1 MQLSQCCKKPF
12 LLASLKRILN
22 MTSTVSNLNQASSV
36 GAAANVAASSA
47 GKKIQDQFMTLLVA
61 QIKYQDPTNPM
72 DSAQMTSQL
81 AQISTV
87 EGIDQLNTTMS
98 EMSKTMQSGQ
108 TYQASSLIGKSV
120 LAPGKAFNLVNG
132 SSAFAVQLPSAASSV
147 IVSIKNS
154 AGQTVDSMN
163 LGTQSA
169 GVIPLTWNGKDQ
181 AGKALPDGVYTLQVA
196 ANTGGKSV
204 NGVGLTYAK
213 VNGVGNDA
221 KSGAAQLVLGNG
233 ATTSLSSVV
242 QIQ

>member
-1 MQLSQCCKKPF
+1 
-12 LLASLKRILN
+12 
-22 MTSTVSNLNQASSV
+22 MTTTVSNLNQTSNV
-36 GAAANVAASSA
+36 GAAANAAVASS
-47 GKKIQDQFMTLLVA
+47 GKKIQDQFMTMLVA

-72 DSAQMTSQL
+72 DSSQMTSQL

-87 EGIDQLNTTMS
+87 DGINQLNSSMA
-98 EMSKTMQSGQ
+98 EMSKTLQSGQ

-132 SSAFAVQLPSAASSV
+132 DSAFAVQLPTAASSV
-147 IVSIKNS
+147 MVSIRNA

-163 LGTQSA
+163 LGTQGA

-181 AGKALPDGVYTLQVA
+181 TGKALPDGAYTLQVA

-213 VNGVGNDA
+213 VNAVGNDP
-221 KSGAAQLVLGNG
+221 KSGATQLVLGNG
-233 ATTSLSSVV
+233 TTTSLSSVV

>member
-1 MQLSQCCKKPF
+1 M
-12 LLASLKRILN
+12 
-22 MTSTVSNLNQASSV
+22 
-36 GAAANVAASSA
+36 GAAANAATASS
-47 GKKIQDQFMTLLVA
+47 GKKIQDQFMTMLIA

-72 DSAQMTSQL
+72 DSSQMTSQL

-87 EGIDQLNTTMS
+87 EGIDQLNTSMA
-98 EMSKTMQSGQ
+98 EMAKTMQSSQ
-108 TYQASSLIGKSV
+108 TYQASNLIGKSV
-120 LAPGKAFNLVNG
+120 LAPGTAFNLSKG

-163 LGTQSA
+163 LGTQGA
-169 GVIPLTWNGKDQ
+169 GVIPLTWDGKDRT
-181 AGKALPDGVYTLQVA
+181 GKALRDGTYTLQIA

-213 VNGVGNDA
+213 VNAVGNDP
-221 KSGAAQLVLGNG
+221 KSGATQLVLGNG
-233 ATTSLSSVV
+233 ATTPLSGVV

>member
-1 MQLSQCCKKPF
+1 
-12 LLASLKRILN
+12 
-22 MTSTVSNLNQASSV
+22 MTTTVSNLNQPTSI
-36 GAAANVAASSA
+36 GAAANTAAASS
-47 GKKIQDQFMTLLVA
+47 GKKIQDQFITMLVA

-72 DSAQMTSQL
+72 DSSQMTSQL

-87 EGIDQLNTTMS
+87 DGINQLNASMA

-132 SSAFAVQLPSAASSV
+132 ASAFAVQLPTAASSV
-147 IVSIKNS
+147 IVSIRNS

-163 LGTQSA
+163 LGTQGA

-181 AGKALPDGVYTLQVA
+181 AGKVLPDGAYTLQVA
-196 ANTGGKSV
+196 ANTGGKAV

-213 VNGVGNDA
+213 VNAVGNDP
-221 KSGAAQLVLGNG
+221 KSGATQLVLGNG

>member
-1 MQLSQCCKKPF
+1 
-12 LLASLKRILN
+12 
-22 MTSTVSNLNQASSV
+22 MTNTVSNLNQAASIGSAAS
-36 GAAANVAASSA
+36 AAAASG
-47 GKKIQDQFMTLLVA
+47 GKKIQDQFMTMLVA

-72 DSAQMTSQL
+72 DSSQMTSQL

-87 EGIDQLNTTMS
+87 DGINQLNSSMA

-132 SSAFAVQLPSAASSV
+132 ASAFAVQLPSAASSV

-181 AGKALPDGVYTLQVA
+181 AGNRLPDGTYTLQVA
-196 ANTGGKSV
+196 ANTGGKAV

-213 VNGVGNDA
+213 VNAVGNDS
-221 KSGAAQLVLGNG
+221 KSGATQLVLGNG

>member
-1 MQLSQCCKKPF
+1 
-12 LLASLKRILN
+12 
-22 MTSTVSNLNQASSV
+22 MTSTLTNINQATSV
-36 GAAANVAASSA
+36 GAAANAAAASS
-47 GKKIQDQFMTLLVA
+47 GKKIQDRFMTMLVA

-72 DSAQMTSQL
+72 DSSQMTSQL

-87 EGIDQLNTTMS
+87 DGINQLNTSMA

-120 LAPGKAFNLVNG
+120 LAPGKTFNLVNG
-132 SSAFAVQLPSAASSV
+132 ESAFAVQLPTAASGV

-154 AGQTVDSMN
+154 IGQIVDSMD
-163 LGTQSA
+163 LGTQNA
-169 GVIPLTWNGKDQ
+169 GVIPLVWNGKDLV
-181 AGKALPDGVYTLQVA
+181 GKALPDGVYTLQVD

-213 VNGVGNDA
+213 VNAVGNDP
-221 KSGAAQLVLGNG
+221 KSGATQLVLGNG
-233 ATTSLSSVV
+233 ATTPLSSVI